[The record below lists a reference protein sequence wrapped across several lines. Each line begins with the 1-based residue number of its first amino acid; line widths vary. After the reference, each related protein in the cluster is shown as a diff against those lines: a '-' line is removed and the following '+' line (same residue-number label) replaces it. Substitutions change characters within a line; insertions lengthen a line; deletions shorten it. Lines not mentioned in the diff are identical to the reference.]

1 MEDSPIGRRLAA
13 ILAADVA
20 GYSRL
25 MEDDE
30 AATVEALRAHQAVV
44 LPLIETHAGRIQDTA
59 GDGILAEF
67 RSVFQAVACALAI
80 QRTMAERNAGEPP
93 TRQMRYRIG
102 INLGDVVYDG
112 ARVYGEGVNLAAR
125 LEAVAEP
132 GGICVSE
139 DAFRQIRGKID
150 VDFVDLGQPSLKNI
164 KRPVRA
170 YRAVLNS
177 TPGSSMSTST
187 LPLPDKPSI
196 AVIPFAAMS
205 ADPEQESLADGITEE
220 ITTALSKARW
230 FSVVARQSSIQYKGR
245 AVDVKQVGRDLGARY
260 VLEGAVR
267 RAGTRVRITAQL
279 LDTVSGT
286 HVWADRYDR
295 ELADLFAVQDEIT
308 ERVVAAVEPQLYAAE
323 HFRSQGKPPESLDAW
338 ECVARALSYVGQ
350 GTHAGDAAAEALC
363 RRAIAISPDYG
374 QAYSLLAIVALRR
387 VSFSG
392 DLKSVLPEASANART
407 ALGFD
412 ERDSWA
418 HIAQG
423 MVFFRMRRHGDAVR
437 AYHRALDLNP
447 NSALAHA
454 ALGHALAAQGA
465 QEEAIKSAEHA
476 LRLSPGD
483 PRVGAQASHVLV
495 FARFAAGDYAESAA
509 LAQEMIA
516 RYPEYL
522 PAHYVLVAANA
533 MKGDLKAASEALVT
547 PLRLR
552 PEFSLAWLQE
562 NMPWT
567 GEISQRLIEGWR
579 RAGVP
584 SGG

>member
-1 MEDSPIGRRLAA
+1 MEESRIARRLAA

-25 MEDDE
+25 MEEDE

-67 RSVFQAVACALAI
+67 RSVFQAMTCALAI

-93 TRQMRYRIG
+93 MRQMRYRIG

-125 LEAVAEP
+125 LEAIAEP

-150 VDFVDLGQPSLKNI
+150 VEFVDLGQPSLKNI
-164 KRPVRA
+164 SRPVRA
-170 YRAVLNS
+170 YRAVLNVAS
-177 TPGSSMSTST
+177 ASSTST
-187 LPLPDKPSI
+187 SALPLPDKPSI
-196 AVIPFAAMS
+196 AVIQFAAMS
-205 ADPEQESLADGITEE
+205 ADSEQESLANGITEE

-230 FSVVARQSSIQYKGR
+230 FSVVAHHSSIQYKR
-245 AVDVKQVGRDLGARY
+245 RVVDVKQVGRDLGARY

-279 LDTVSGT
+279 LDTVAGT

-295 ELADLFAVQDEIT
+295 ELADLFAVQDEIA
-308 ERVVAAVEPQLYAAE
+308 ERVVAAVEPQFYAAE

-374 QAYSLLAIVALRR
+374 PAYSLLAIVAVRR

-392 DLKSVLPEASANART
+392 DLKSVLPEASTNART
-407 ALGFD
+407 ALGLD

-437 AYHRALDLNP
+437 AYRRALDLNP
-447 NSALAHA
+447 NSALTHA

-483 PRVGAQASHVLV
+483 PRVAAQASHVVV

-509 LAQEMIA
+509 LAQEMIV

-522 PAHYVLVAANA
+522 PAHYVLIAANA
-533 MKGDLKAASEALVT
+533 MKGDLKAASEALAA

-552 PEFSLAWLQE
+552 SEFSLAWLHE
-562 NMPWT
+562 NMPWI
-567 GEISQRLIEGWR
+567 GEISERLTEGWR
-579 RAGVP
+579 KAGVP
-584 SGG
+584 PGG